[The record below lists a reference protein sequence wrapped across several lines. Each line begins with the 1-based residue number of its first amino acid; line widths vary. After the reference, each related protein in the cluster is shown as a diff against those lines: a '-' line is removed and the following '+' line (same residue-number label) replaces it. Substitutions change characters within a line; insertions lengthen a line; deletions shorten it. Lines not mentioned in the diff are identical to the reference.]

1 MCLCSCTLCEGI
13 HAQVTSQGGGGLGK
27 HGLEWGWGGVACIG
41 NAMGASGGG
50 EWSPSGAEWG
60 GAGEGSGNSK
70 TTWAEWGRVGGWAG
84 WVGLGMHW
92 DAIEQH

>member
-1 MCLCSCTLCEGI
+1 MSVFLYALRGDTRPGYIS
-13 HAQVTSQGGGGLGK
+13 GGGGLGK

-70 TTWAEWGRVGGWAG
+70 TTWAEWAGGQAGWGWACI
-84 WVGLGMHW
+84 GMQLNS
-92 DAIEQH
+92 IN